1 MNNNF
6 CLGNT
11 SASLAMGVCCPKA
24 DVGHVGTSEW
34 RRDQAR
40 WNPFFHCKM
49 RCRSY
54 LDCRTFCYS
63 WVPEGIRTI
72 HARLLVDCCT
82 HHVELC
88 GEQRSVML
96 LVCCLDMAR
105 SAHLGGQR
113 RQASCG
119 IMWIA
124 KVCHVCCL
132 DMARSAQLGGQ
143 RRSANFENGWVQ
155 HRELATA
162 TLPRIEQGRVDSAR
176 WTETASVDGLPW
188 VCVKSYYS
196 QYEINTHP

>member
-1 MNNNF
+1 MHPWQWV
-6 CLGNT
+6 CVAPKLM
-11 SASLAMGVCCPKA
+11 LAMLALANG
-24 DVGHVGTSEW
+24 DGIRHGETL
-34 RRDQAR
+34 
-40 WNPFFHCKM
+40 FFHCKM

-54 LDCRTFCYS
+54 SDCRTFCYS
-63 WVPEGIRTI
+63 CVPEGTRTI

-143 RRSANFENGWVQ
+143 RRSANFENG
-155 HRELATA
+155 
-162 TLPRIEQGRVDSAR
+162 
-176 WTETASVDGLPW
+176 
-188 VCVKSYYS
+188 
-196 QYEINTHP
+196 